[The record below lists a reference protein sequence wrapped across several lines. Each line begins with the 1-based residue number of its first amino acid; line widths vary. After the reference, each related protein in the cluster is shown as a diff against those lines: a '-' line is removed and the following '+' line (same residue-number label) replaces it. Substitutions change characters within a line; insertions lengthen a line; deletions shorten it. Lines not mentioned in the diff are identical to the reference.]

1 MTKPCKPA
9 PKVQEPLNSEI
20 GKEIG
25 NKDTWESLK
34 KDGSGHYKSAGKVEP
49 IDLYRSLGA
58 FRHFAIC
65 SIIKYAARNVN
76 AETHVSDKDMGK
88 VIHYAKLLM
97 AEKAGEGEH
106 EGKI

>member
-1 MTKPCKPA
+1 MSDDAIVKEVEAWLANNT
-9 PKVQEPLNSEI
+9 
-20 GKEIG
+20 GKYEQIG
-25 NKDTWESLK
+25 NNIGNDAWEALK
-34 KDGSGHYKSAGKVEP
+34 KEGSGHYKTGKIEP

-76 AETHVSDKDMGK
+76 AENPISEKDMGK

-97 AEKAGEGEH
+97 AEKAGE
-106 EGKI
+106 